1 MANINNLYV
10 AAGSLVTLGGVDLGH
25 TVDGAEISIERELTE
40 VKTDLYGNTP
50 VDMVVAGQKA
60 TVKLKLAEITPGI
73 FSYVVPESDWDVGT
87 SNREQIHFG
96 TKAGYQLRNDA
107 LQLVITPQ
115 GGSNVNNSKTI
126 TFFKAV
132 STDNAT
138 VAYKIDEQS
147 VFEVTFTAL
156 VDESRNAT
164 DGRLLGRFGPADIS

>member
-25 TVDGAEISIERELTE
+25 TVDGAEIEIERELTE

-50 VDMVVAGQKA
+50 VDFVLSGQKA
-60 TVKLKLAEITPGI
+60 TVKLKLAEITPGVL
-73 FSYVVPESDWDVGT
+73 SYVVPEADYDVG
-87 SNREQIHFG
+87 SADDHLHFG
-96 TKAGYQLRNDA
+96 TKAGYSLRDDA

-115 GGSNVNNSKTI
+115 GKNTDGQRTI

-132 STDNAT
+132 STENAT
-138 VAYKIDEQS
+138 VSYKIDEQS

-156 VDESRNAT
+156 VDESRAAT
-164 DGRLLGRFGPADIS
+164 DGRLLGRVGPANIS

>member
-25 TVDGAEISIERELTE
+25 TVDGAEIEIERELTE

-50 VDMVVAGQKA
+50 VDYVLAGQKA
-60 TVKLKLAEITPGI
+60 TVKLKLAEITPGVL
-73 FSYVVPESDWDVGT
+73 SYVIPEADYDVG
-87 SNREQIHFG
+87 SADDHLHFG
-96 TKAGYQLRNDA
+96 TKAGYSLRDDA

-115 GGSNVNNSKTI
+115 GKNTDGQRTI

-132 STDNAT
+132 STENAT
-138 VAYKIDEQS
+138 VSYKIDEQS

-164 DGRLLGRFGPADIS
+164 DGRLLGRVGPANIS